1 MNKLFIREGHILGKD
16 IVSILEKLFRK
27 KSFRN
32 MSVAEN
38 ENVLEFLNKCEHPQK
53 EYLFRIMHG

>member
-16 IVSILEKLFRK
+16 IVSILEKLFR
-27 KSFRN
+27 N
-32 MSVAEN
+32 MSVAEK
-38 ENVLEFLNKCEHPQK
+38 ENVLEFLNKCEYPQK